1 MVNTATQ
8 SRPCQFGRKKMKEKA
23 LPVFQEVKWQSSCR
37 RHIMRALWYT
47 KNIMRASNQDK
58 LHTLSLSH
66 TEHKV
71 HGEARCL
78 VK

>member
-1 MVNTATQ
+1 
-8 SRPCQFGRKKMKEKA
+8 
-23 LPVFQEVKWQSSCR
+23 
-37 RHIMRALWYT
+37 MRALWYT